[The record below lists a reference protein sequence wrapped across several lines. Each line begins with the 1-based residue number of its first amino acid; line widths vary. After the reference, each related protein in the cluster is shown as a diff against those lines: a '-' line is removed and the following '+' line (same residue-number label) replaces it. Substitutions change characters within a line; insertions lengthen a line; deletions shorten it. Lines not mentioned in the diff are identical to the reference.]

1 MSSTREFDFDRTGRR
16 VVVGSIVSIIFTE
29 GQYKVTHLFE
39 GSGSDGNY
47 VSLEAFDQSAKS
59 LMDILTVDYVLCDNI
74 VVNTNKPSKNAH
86 IDVVRQSMD
95 KGGFTLS
102 ELSENY
108 TDAERQEQHIFAML
122 TDAHK
127 AFTLLKDS
135 YEDARAAAE
144 IAHNAAYDS
153 CCDCEYLIKRYDLDR
168 PIVNTF
174 EY

>member
-47 VSLEAFDQSAKS
+47 VSLEAFDQAAKS
-59 LMDILTVDYVLCDNI
+59 LMKILTVKVLCENI
-74 VVNTNKPSKNAH
+74 VVNTNKPSRNAH

-95 KGGFTLS
+95 KGGVTLS
-102 ELSENY
+102 ELSENC

-122 TDAHK
+122 SDAHK

-135 YEDARAAAE
+135 YEDARAASE

-153 CCDCEYLIKRYDLDR
+153 CCDCEYLIKKYDLDR